1 MSLSLIFT
9 ILVVMGFAFHFLA
22 TFNTPA
28 YASRI
33 AWGSWLCAALIWA
46 SQSGAV
52 YT

>member
-9 ILVVMGFAFHFLA
+9 ILVVVGFAFHFLA
-22 TFNTPA
+22 TFGTPP

-33 AWGSWLCAALIWA
+33 AWGSWLFASLIWA

-52 YT
+52 YS